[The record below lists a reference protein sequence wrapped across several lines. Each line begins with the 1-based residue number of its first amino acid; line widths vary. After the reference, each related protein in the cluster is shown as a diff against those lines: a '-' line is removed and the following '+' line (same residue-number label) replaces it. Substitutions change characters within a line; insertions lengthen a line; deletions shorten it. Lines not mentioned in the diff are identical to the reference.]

1 MEKRKK
7 TKISSFLFLTYV
19 IIYYNLRDFYM
30 SHILSKTKVLD
41 MENID
46 KTIIFDVNLN
56 FSSMDLNYFG
66 MEIMR
71 DLKKKIIKFLLF

>member
-1 MEKRKK
+1 
-7 TKISSFLFLTYV
+7 
-19 IIYYNLRDFYM
+19 M